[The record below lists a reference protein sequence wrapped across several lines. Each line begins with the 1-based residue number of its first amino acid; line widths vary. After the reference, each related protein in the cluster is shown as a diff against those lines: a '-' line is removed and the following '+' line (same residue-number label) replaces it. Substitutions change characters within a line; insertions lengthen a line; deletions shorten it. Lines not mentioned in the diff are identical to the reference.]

1 MNASA
6 LKKVLHKKI
15 DSIDDTAV
23 LEAIYTLLDREERR
37 ASYSLSK
44 SQVEELDRRLEAHDS
59 GKIKYYSPAEA
70 KKIVTKKRNK

>member
-59 GKIKYYSPAEA
+59 GKIKYYSPAET
-70 KKIVTKKRNK
+70 KKIVLGN

>member
-1 MNASA
+1 MKTSA

-59 GKIKYYSPAEA
+59 GEIKYYSPAEA
-70 KKIVTKKRNK
+70 KKIVLGAR